1 MLAKSFYTAV
11 AVFTASV
18 ASQTFTSCNPLEK
31 TCPAHPALGSNS
43 IKCDFTKG
51 KCDAF
56 NHNPGTTI
64 NYSDKGALFSIEN
77 DKQAPTIAS
86 KKYIFFGR
94 VDVELMASPGQ
105 GVVTSVVLQSGDLDE
120 IDWEWVGGR
129 NDEVQTNYFGKGDT
143 TTYDRGAKHPVTA
156 PLTTFHT
163 YSIEWTSKKVDWII
177 DNQVVRSLN
186 YADAKGGSRF
196 PQTPMEIKLGTWVA
210 GLQGNSEGTVEW
222 AGGYTD
228 FTKAPFQGWYKS
240 ISVVDYAGGDAP
252 PKDSIKEYL
261 YGDKS
266 GSWESIKVVKGESSN
281 DSKDD
286 DKPSST
292 TLQAI
297 PSASSTASA
306 SGTKTTGASN
316 PAVTHSPNNGT
327 SITPSTLPV
336 SGANSNI
343 MSLFGAISAVVA
355 AAMIMPVF

>member
-1 MLAKSFYTAV
+1 MFSTSLFAAV
-11 AVFTASV
+11 AVFTTSV
-18 ASQTFTSCNPLEK
+18 VSQTFTTCNPLEK
-31 TCPAHPALGSNS
+31 TCPAQPALGNRS
-43 IKCDFTKG
+43 IKCDFTEG
-51 KCDAF
+51 KCDDF
-56 NHNPGTTI
+56 NLNPGTTI
-64 NYSDKGALFSIEN
+64 SYSDKGALFSIEN
-77 DKQAPTIAS
+77 DKQAPTIS
-86 KKYIFFGR
+86 GKKYIFFGR

-143 TTYDRGAKHPVTA
+143 TTYDRGAKHPVAA
-156 PLTTFHT
+156 PLTSYHV

-177 DNQVVRSLN
+177 DNQVVRTLN

-210 GLQGNSEGTVEW
+210 GLASNSEGTVEW

-252 PKDSIKEYL
+252 PKESIKEYL

-266 GSWESIKVVKGESSN
+266 GSWESIKVVRGEPSEESG
-281 DSKDD
+281 DD
-286 DKPSST
+286 DKASST

-297 PSASSTASA
+297 PSASSTA

-316 PAVTHSPNNGT
+316 PAVTHSPNGT
-327 SITPSTLPV
+327 STVPSTLPL
-336 SGANSNI
+336 SGANSN
-343 MSLFGAISAVVA
+343 AISIFGTIFTLVAVVM
-355 AAMIMPVF
+355 MIPIF